1 MMFVSFTVLMSWRLS
16 GVTAH
21 EWIGLSLIAMIL
33 THLVVHWGWV
43 EGSVGRVTRQ
53 RRRSGTIPLLLNTA
67 LFVAMGTAL
76 VSGVVI
82 SKVVFPNHLLP
93 GDYLHWHSLHEG
105 ASTITL
111 FILGLHVALN
121 WDRIRNSF
129 RRLFDP
135 ARGYRY
141 QWRLSSDVLRR
152 FAWVLG
158 VSAVLVLGVFAAA
171 RIIPSH
177 AQVLMTFPDGHTELV
192 GPPPDIAR
200 IRLGSTAPDIAMGLP
215 KFILTSVMLMIAAIV
230 GRRGLRLRLAPRQT
244 KRNVERGGR
253 IDSDVRLDPDSFPVG
268 LGNWIDGAAGRH
280 EHGQVIRE

>member
-1 MMFVSFTVLMSWRLS
+1 MFLSFIVLMSWRLS
-16 GVTAH
+16 GVPAH

-43 EGSVGRVTRQ
+43 EGSVGRLTRQ
-53 RRRSGTIPLLLNTA
+53 RRSRAVPLLLNAA
-67 LFVAMGTAL
+67 LFLAMGTAL

-82 SKVVFPNHLLP
+82 SKVVLPNHLLQ
-93 GDYLHWHSLHEG
+93 GDYLHWHSLHES

-129 RRLFDP
+129 RRLFD
-135 ARGYRY
+135 ASRSQRY

-152 FAWVLG
+152 FAWVVG
-158 VSAVLVLGVFAAA
+158 VSAVMVLGVLAAA

-192 GPPPDIAR
+192 GPPPDIAK
-200 IRLGSTAPDIAMGLP
+200 IRPGTTIPSIAMGLP
-215 KFILTSVMLMIAAIV
+215 KFILSSGLLLIAAVV
-230 GRRGLRLRLAPRQT
+230 GRWVLRLRLAPRQT
-244 KRNVERGGR
+244 KRSVERSAR
-253 IDSDVRLDPDSFPVG
+253 IDGDVRLHADAFPVG
-268 LGNWIDGAAGRH
+268 PGDRIDGATSRN
-280 EHGQVIRE
+280 EHGQIVRK